1 MLCRLAQQFII
12 ASAGRLVKAFL
23 TDTGGF
29 SAIGVE
35 FPPPAARTSCRLP
48 LLRQNPCRIRQGF
61 VAERKGFEPL
71 RALGALHDFQSCAL
85 DQLSHLSIAAR
96 PNPNC
101 KGNYNKTGEK
111 CQAFFSKNQAHPNAA
126 FRAQASASW
135 RTKPHSSF
143 SSVRFSEKALLRKT
157 AYSSAIVAW

>member
-1 MLCRLAQQFII
+1 MCRWA
-12 ASAGRLVKAFL
+12 ASILNSFRSDQNKKGSLPLKGRLPFL
-23 TDTGGF
+23 FEIIQKENAEKEKTF
-29 SAIGVE
+29 RYNRKV
-35 FPPPAARTSCRLP
+35 FL
-48 LLRQNPCRIRQGF
+48 
-61 VAERKGFEPL
+61 AEREGFEPS
-71 RALGALHDFQSCAL
+71 RAFRALHDFQSCAL

-111 CQAFFSKNQAHPNAA
+111 CQAFFSKKQARPNAA
-126 FRAQASASW
+126 LRAQAPASW

-143 SSVRFSEKALLRKT
+143 SSVRFSAKALLRKT

>member
-1 MLCRLAQQFII
+1 MCRW
-12 ASAGRLVKAFL
+12 AGSIL
-23 TDTGGF
+23 TLSRCKGMTRT
-29 SAIGVE
+29 
-35 FPPPAARTSCRLP
+35 PAAFRKEGGGVPLVAKTDQPTSEKKTKKQEP
-48 LLRQNPCRIRQGF
+48 KFLLF
-61 VAERKGFEPL
+61 LAEREGFEPS
-71 RALGALHDFQSCAL
+71 RAFRALHDFQSCAL

-111 CQAFFSKNQAHPNAA
+111 CQAFFSKNRAHPNAA
-126 FRAQASASW
+126 FRAQAPASW

-143 SSVRFSEKALLRKT
+143 SSVRFSAKALLRKT